1 MHRLLIF
8 DLDGTLI
15 DSKKDI
21 AVSLNHAL
29 QAEGFPTLSDQ
40 VIQDLVG
47 RGARRLVKEAIGNPT
62 DEQLGKVFLTFWN
75 HYHEHCLDHTDLYP
89 GVREL
94 LERHR
99 DLPMA
104 VVTNKPELFSKK
116 ILEALDIN
124 RYFRWLIAGDTLAT
138 QKPDPKVFEPILK
151 DLAGPVHAIIVG
163 DSDVD
168 INCGK
173 AAGFKTCAVTYGF
186 RTRAELEEYEPD
198 FMIDRLEELSELSF
212 FQAA

>member
-1 MHRLLIF
+1 MRPLLAF

-15 DSKKDI
+15 DSKQDI
-21 AVSLNHAL
+21 AISLNFAL
-29 QAEGFPTLSDQ
+29 QTEGFPTLSDQ

-47 RGARRLVKEAIGNPT
+47 RGARRLVKEAIGEPS

-75 HYHEHCLDHTDLYP
+75 HYHEHCLDHTTLYP

-116 ILEALDIN
+116 ILEALDIR
-124 RYFRWLIAGDTLAT
+124 RYFGWLVAGDTLAM
-138 QKPDPKVFEPILK
+138 QKPDPKVFDPILR
-151 DLAGPVHAIIVG
+151 DLNEPVRGMIIG

-168 INCGK
+168 IDCGK
-173 AAGFKTCAVTYGF
+173 AAGFATCAVRNVF
-186 RTRAELEEYEPD
+186 RSTTLAKG
-198 FMIDRLEELSELSF
+198 RLSISPLTI
-212 FQAA
+212 AGVI